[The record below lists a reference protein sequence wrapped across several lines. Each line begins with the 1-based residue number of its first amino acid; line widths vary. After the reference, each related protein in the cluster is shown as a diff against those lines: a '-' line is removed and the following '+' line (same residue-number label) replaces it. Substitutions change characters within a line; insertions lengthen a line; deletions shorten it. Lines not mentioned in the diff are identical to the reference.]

1 MSGLFRGES
10 VKGLAMRPKSV
21 NRLTIWARAG
31 NRTWPNRAGGP
42 PTIKL
47 WMGIRHLS
55 PVELH
60 S

>member
-1 MSGLFRGES
+1 MRGLFRGES

-21 NRLTIWARAG
+21 NRLTIWARASD
-31 NRTWPNRAGGP
+31 RTWSNRAGGP

-47 WMGIRHLS
+47 WMGIRPLS